1 MDRIE
6 DKEVVKAEVDF
17 NREGSM
23 IRMDKMIRKDAIIG
37 R

>member
-1 MDRIE
+1 MGRKE
-6 DKEVVKAEVDF
+6 DKEVVKPGDF